1 MPIEPTSDADDVR
14 GGGGLRDR
22 GAVVNLQRP
31 GCDLE
36 SRAQLRRLERRAGDL
51 HQFLSELVRES
62 PAAASRIGI
71 TDETVSWVNQ
81 LAGRAYWAST
91 ADLFQRGEDEFARR
105 VIARAEELEE
115 QS

>member
-1 MPIEPTSDADDVR
+1 M
-14 GGGGLRDR
+14 
-22 GAVVNLQRP
+22 NLQRP